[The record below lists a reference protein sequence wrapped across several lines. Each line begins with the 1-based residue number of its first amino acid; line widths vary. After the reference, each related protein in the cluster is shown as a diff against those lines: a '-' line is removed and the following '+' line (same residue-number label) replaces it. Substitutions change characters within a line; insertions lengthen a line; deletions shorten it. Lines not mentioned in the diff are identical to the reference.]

1 MRPKS
6 NFKNSIRVL
15 VPLNNTKPAKTY
27 SFTEKK
33 RIPFPGKYTLGRL
46 KELAVQVKLGM
57 IPGMSLIDSALHW
70 DTDPEAEDLWL
81 DFHEDP
87 EDVPTTIRERLANWL
102 WQIENDCILER
113 EEEEDDPEEE
123 WVPW

>member
-33 RIPFPGKYTLGRL
+33 RIPFPGEYTLGNLR
-46 KELAVQVKLGM
+46 ELAIQVELNM
-57 IPGMSLIDSALHW
+57 TPSMSLIDSALTW
-70 DTDPEAEDLWL
+70 DTDPEVEVLWM
-81 DFHEDP
+81 DFHAEP
-87 EDVPTTIRERLANWL
+87 ESVPTVIRERLANWL
-102 WQIENDCILER
+102 WQIDNDCILER
-113 EEEEDDPEEE
+113 EEEEDDL
-123 WVPW
+123 